1 MYNVAVDR
9 AAMREE
15 ILGPLFQRHV
25 VSLSGTVD
33 QRWLESFEAVQNDSD
48 QFQRYR
54 LDPQKGLV
62 SFTCR
67 ASDGPGCPLG
77 RGLSSALPGLE
88 CATDLSGICGSL
100 VGGSA
105 GFRPKRRMAGTG
117 QQAAGLPV
125 VCFDAEPLRDG
136 GGRSQVPAPCARTDF
151 RDGPLLTSLDYGGC
165 RTFLRRVRI
174 AGGRRTVPSLRFVQR
189 GTASG
194 ACVDPASHWR
204 RAGPR

>member
-33 QRWLESFEAVQNDSD
+33 QRWLESFESVQNDSD

-67 ASDGPGCPLG
+67 ASDGPRVVESFLE
-77 RGLSSALPGLE
+77 RRALMVEMINLHAT
-88 CATDLSGICGSL
+88 CA
-100 VGGSA
+100 
-105 GFRPKRRMAGTG
+105 
-117 QQAAGLPV
+117 AAQ
-125 VCFDAEPLRDG
+125 AEPEPIQL
-136 GGRSQVPAPCARTDF
+136 SA
-151 RDGPLLTSLDYGGC
+151 
-165 RTFLRRVRI
+165 
-174 AGGRRTVPSLRFVQR
+174 
-189 GTASG
+189 
-194 ACVDPASHWR
+194 
-204 RAGPR
+204 

>member
-33 QRWLESFEAVQNDSD
+33 RRWLESFESVQNDSD

-67 ASDGPGCPLG
+67 ASDGPGVVESFLE
-77 RGLSSALPGLE
+77 RLALMVEMINLHAT
-88 CATDLSGICGSL
+88 CA
-100 VGGSA
+100 
-105 GFRPKRRMAGTG
+105 
-117 QQAAGLPV
+117 AAQ
-125 VCFDAEPLRDG
+125 AEPEQIQL
-136 GGRSQVPAPCARTDF
+136 SA
-151 RDGPLLTSLDYGGC
+151 
-165 RTFLRRVRI
+165 
-174 AGGRRTVPSLRFVQR
+174 
-189 GTASG
+189 
-194 ACVDPASHWR
+194 
-204 RAGPR
+204 